1 MENESRLALR
11 WHVAR
16 FHEASRGDPHAKAAP
31 RHPWLEVVIAKSG
44 ADLPDDLR
52 AGHVPVIGRTDQLG
66 WWVTAEDELLHGWIA
81 EEVVRGA
88 LESAARIEGKIE
100 LMDVGRRITEDMVF
114 LQCALD
120 GRSVAEYWDHACAQE
135 ALPDV
140 ASLLALS
147 DRWCDFTK
155 PARRMAKNI
164 YAQVLK
170 DSEDDTEA
178 RNGGKF
184 AAE

>member
-1 MENESRLALR
+1 MENESPLALR

-31 RHPWLEVVIAKSG
+31 PHPWLEVVIAKSG
-44 ADLPDDLR
+44 ATLPDDLR
-52 AGHVPVIGRTDQLG
+52 EGHVPVIGRTDQLG
-66 WWVTAEDELLHGWIA
+66 WWDAKEDELLHGWIA

-88 LESAARIEGKIE
+88 LERTARVEVKAE
-100 LMDVGRRITEDMVF
+100 LVDVGRRITEDMVF

-120 GRSVAEYWDHACAQE
+120 ANSVTEFWDHACAQE
-135 ALPDV
+135 ALPNV
-140 ASLLALS
+140 APLLALS

-164 YAQVLK
+164 YAQALK
-170 DSEDDTEA
+170 DSEESTEA
-178 RNGGKF
+178 RNGGPH